1 MFGSYTKAD
10 KLVIRPADRVALGTG
25 KDNERVV
32 VFISVNDDPKLPIG
46 TLVKVRFRQEAW
58 YTVERA
64 GLHTDTGT
72 CDQFTLGPGLF
83 FSDGPKV
90 TFTHTGSGKGLCK
103 SLSSTATKVSPIDIR
118 ICPFARVQT
127 CGNSGGS
134 PTLAHPPTTAPYGC
148 PLAI

>member
-90 TFTHTGSGKGLCK
+90 TFTHTGSGKVYVTDCRDTLY
-103 SLSSTATKVSPIDIR
+103 LSCEALVWGSACTRPPKTLTDE
-118 ICPFARVQT
+118 QT
-127 CGNSGGS
+127 HKC
-134 PTLAHPPTTAPYGC
+134 
-148 PLAI
+148 